1 VRLVFNS
8 AAILFLEIFRL
19 FMGPDTANEQFPSPQ
34 LLAIIST
41 DRKIEVQ
48 RMMPSS
54 ASARPLPPLHI
65 IDVIRKKRD
74 GGSLDPREIG
84 FLVAGAAD
92 GSIPPE
98 QLSAWLMAAF
108 LRGLSLD
115 ETRALTL
122 AMRDS
127 GEKFSPVG
135 LGRAAVDKH
144 STGGVGD
151 KTSFLAAPIAA
162 ACGLAV
168 PMISGR
174 ALGHTGGT
182 LDKLE
187 AIPSFRTALTLSE
200 FETVLQKCGVAI
212 VSQTPSLVPADRV
225 LYALR
230 DRTGTVE
237 SPGLICASIL
247 SKKLAAGLDALVL
260 DVKTGSGAFLRKR
273 EEAEYLAALMVV
285 TAEAAGTR
293 TVALLT
299 DMGQPLGRM
308 AGNWIELMEAVEL
321 LRGQRPGVS
330 PAGNGAQ
337 NRDLRELSLTLA
349 GWMIHLGGLAE
360 SPGAGSARAE
370 AALDNGSALRVFL
383 AMVEAQGGDAQVFDD
398 PASFHRPGAT
408 RVVEAWEGGYVSAM
422 DTTVLGWAVQRTGAG
437 REKAG
442 EPVDPHA
449 GIQFHAR
456 RGACVRKGQPLA
468 TLYATHAALL
478 DESEAILRQAITFS
492 PAPPQPVPLV
502 SRIFTREEAEA
513 HLRGAGSTVSPHPLR
528 ASGL

>member
-1 VRLVFNS
+1 MSELGN
-8 AAILFLEIFRL
+8 A
-19 FMGPDTANEQFPSPQ
+19 
-34 LLAIIST
+34 
-41 DRKIEVQ
+41 
-48 RMMPSS
+48 
-54 ASARPLPPLHI
+54 PLHT
-65 IDVIRKKRD
+65 IDLIRKKRD
-74 GGSLDPREIG
+74 GGVLDAREIG
-84 FLVAGAAD
+84 FLVEGAAH
-92 GSIPPE
+92 GSIPLE
-98 QLSAWLMAAF
+98 QLSAWLMAAW

-115 ETRALTL
+115 ETRALTI

-127 GEKFSPVG
+127 GEKFDPRR
-135 LGRAAVDKH
+135 LGKVAVDKH

-151 KTSFLAAPIAA
+151 KTSFLVAPLAA

-187 AIPSFRTALTLSE
+187 SIPGFRTALTLSE
-200 FETVLQKCGVAI
+200 FETVLARCGAAI
-212 VSQTPSLVPADRV
+212 VSQTPALAPADRV

-273 EEAEYLAALMVV
+273 EDAEYLAALMVA

-321 LRGQRPGVS
+321 LRGERR
-330 PAGNGAQ
+330 AGSE
-337 NRDLRELSLTLA
+337 DLRELSLILA
-349 GWMIHLGGLAE
+349 GWMVHLGGQAATPE
-360 SPGAGSARAE
+360 AGFARAK
-370 AALDNGSALRVFL
+370 AALMDGSALRIFL
-383 AMVEAQGGDAQVFDD
+383 DMVAAQGGDVRVFDD
-398 PASFHRPGAT
+398 MAGYHKPGAT
-408 RVVEAWEGGYVSAM
+408 RVVEAWDSGFVAEM
-422 DTTVLGWAVQRTGAG
+422 DTTALGWAVQRLGAG

-442 EPVDPHA
+442 EPVDAHA
-449 GIQFHAR
+449 GIEFHAR
-456 RGACVRKGQPLA
+456 RGARVERGQPLA
-468 TLYATHAALL
+468 TLYATNEGMLA
-478 DESEAILRQAITFS
+478 EPIAILKRAIAFS
-492 PAPPQPVPLV
+492 ETAPEAVPLV
-502 SRIFTREEAEA
+502 SQIITRENAEA
-513 HLRGAGSTVSPHPLR
+513 YLRDAVR
-528 ASGL
+528 